1 MNLVMEMIARLLR
14 QPYAPLLPLM
24 LQGCLLAAVLLGIHL
39 LLVVP
44 AQDRLAQSET
54 DWKTARNRLA
64 QHVEAKRIR
73 GDLAQVLAII
83 PEKRDFAPLAL
94 GITDEAKRNRVSLP
108 ALTYRVEKPEAG
120 LVAKAIF
127 QGSVTGRYEDLR
139 RFIHHLETAE
149 ELLFIEDL
157 NVVGSPGKQSE
168 SVTCTIRIVT
178 YLRGESEQVPAS

>member
-1 MNLVMEMIARLLR
+1 MSLVTEIIARLLK
-14 QPYAPLLPLM
+14 QPYAPLIPL
-24 LQGCLLAAVLLGIHL
+24 LLLVGLLGVLFIGLHL
-39 LLVVP
+39 FMVVP
-44 AQDRLAQSET
+44 AQDRLARLEA
-54 DWKTARNRLA
+54 DWQTARHRLA
-64 QHVEAKRIR
+64 QHVEAKKIQ
-73 GDLAQVLAII
+73 GDLAQVLAIF

-120 LVAKAIF
+120 LAAKAVF

-157 NVVGSPGKQSE
+157 NVVGSPGRHNE

-178 YLRGESEQVPAS
+178 YLRGEPDQTPAS